1 MSQENVEVVRRA
13 VEISAEAGRQGDP
26 GAGFDKCVREGIV
39 ASDLDWRAGVRGGVG
54 VAGIDDF
61 AGRDGFI
68 EFMRRW
74 TEDFDDFR
82 GRAQDRVDELGGTE
96 AATEMINANT
106 DWDRLSR
113 DGKRDLVKVM
123 VRRALVAP
131 DRGDDRVTVEMHG
144 DPIEGGDDASD

>member
-13 VEISAEAGRQGDP
+13 VEISAEAVRQGDP

-61 AGRDGFI
+61 AGRDGII

-74 TEDFDDFR
+74 TEDFDVFAVEPR
-82 GRAQDRVDELGGTE
+82 IGSMNSVGP
-96 AATEMINANT
+96 
-106 DWDRLSR
+106 
-113 DGKRDLVKVM
+113 
-123 VRRALVAP
+123 RRRP
-131 DRGDDRVTVEMHG
+131 R
-144 DPIEGGDDASD
+144 

>member
-1 MSQENVEVVRRA
+1 MSQENVETVRRA
-13 VEISAEAGRQGDP
+13 VEIFAEAVRQGDP

-74 TEDFDDFR
+74 TEDFDDFAVEPER
-82 GRAQDRVDELGGTE
+82 IIDA
-96 AATEMINANT
+96 
-106 DWDRLSR
+106 S
-113 DGKRDLVKVM
+113 
-123 VRRALVAP
+123 
-131 DRGDDRVTVEMHG
+131 DDRVVLITRQHGTGKASGAPVHLRTGAIYTLDAHRIVRVELFLQ
-144 DPIEGGDDASD
+144 PSDALHAAGLSE